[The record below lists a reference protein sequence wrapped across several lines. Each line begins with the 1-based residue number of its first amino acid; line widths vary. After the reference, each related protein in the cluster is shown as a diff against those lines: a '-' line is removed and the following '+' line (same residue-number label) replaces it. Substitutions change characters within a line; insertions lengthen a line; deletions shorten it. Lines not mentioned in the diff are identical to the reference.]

1 MRTQGERQMSQVK
14 RSAPKRGIKN
24 NRPGAAS
31 TLPYLD
37 TTWGV
42 AAYAAAIDQLGIVS
56 VTDTKGKIIHAN
68 DAFLHIS
75 KYPKSELIGQD
86 HRILNSGHHSVSF
99 FKEMYRTIA
108 SGKPWRA
115 PIKNKA
121 KDGSHY
127 WVDALIVPLRGEKDR
142 IIGYLSVRIDITR
155 EVGLH
160 IELEDRT
167 RLLQGVV
174 ENFPGGISVFDKSL
188 QLIVCNEKQKILLD
202 YPEALFAD
210 GPPSLEQIYRFNA
223 QRGEY
228 GDGDIEELVASKLV
242 QARKSEPHSFER
254 RRPNGTY
261 LEVRGAPLSGGG
273 FVSTYLDI
281 SDRKRDQET
290 IGRLAHHDALTGLP
304 NRLLL
309 RDRMEIGLARVKRGD
324 TMALFCLDLD
334 RFKSVNDTLGHPVG
348 DALLQAVSKRLQ
360 GLVRA
365 TDTVA
370 RLGGDEFAI
379 IQVAPKSSSDV
390 ELVARRIIEEIS
402 APFKIGKHTIS
413 IGTSIG
419 IALAPA
425 DGTEPEELM
434 KNADLALY
442 RTKANGRGTF
452 SFFEKSMHDRVHAR
466 HAITC
471 GLRHALAT
479 NGFDLHYQPII
490 NVNSRKV
497 TGCEALIR
505 WPHPE
510 RGMIP
515 ASEFIPIAEESGLIG
530 QIGDWVL
537 RTACNE
543 ARSWPSDVSISVN
556 ISAAQMRGQDL
567 VHTVMDSLNGLEPSR
582 LILEITESMLM
593 QDSDAA
599 VNILQR
605 LRKAGVRFA
614 LDDFGTGFSSLSY
627 LQRFPFDKLK
637 IDRSFVSATTDL
649 ARSSTLRR
657 AIIQLGHNLGM
668 DTVGEGVETEEQ
680 LKSLQNEGCIEAQ
693 GYLFSKAVPSKELS
707 KFFVRPHQT
716 MLDRPSLSENI
727 LV

>member
-1 MRTQGERQMSQVK
+1 MSLEK
-14 RSAPKRGIKN
+14 RAAQRRGKKR
-24 NRPGAAS
+24 NRPGA
-31 TLPYLD
+31 TNILPYLD
-37 TTWGV
+37 TSWGV
-42 AAYAAAIDQLGIVS
+42 AAYATAVDQLGIVS
-56 VTDTKGKIIHAN
+56 ITDTKGTIIHAN
-68 DAFLHIS
+68 DAFLQIS
-75 KYPKSELIGQD
+75 QYSRSELVGQD
-86 HRILNSGHHSVSF
+86 HRILNSGHHPASF
-99 FKEMYRTIA
+99 FKTMYRTIA
-108 SGKPWRA
+108 SGMPWRA
-115 PIKNKA
+115 PIKNRA
-121 KDGSHY
+121 KDGSYY
-127 WVDALIVPLRGEKDR
+127 WVDALIVPLRDESGC
-142 IIGYLSVRIDITR
+142 IIGYLSVRIDITQA
-155 EVGLH
+155 VGLH
-160 IELEDRT
+160 IELEERT
-167 RLLQGVV
+167 KLLQGVV
-174 ENFPGGISVFDKSL
+174 ENFPGGISVFDKDL
-188 QLIVCNEKQKILLD
+188 QLIVCNEKQKTLLE
-202 YPEALFAD
+202 YPEKLFES
-210 GPPSLEQIYRFNA
+210 GPPTLERIYRFNA
-223 QRGEY
+223 ERGEY
-228 GDGDIEELVASKLV
+228 GEGNIEELVSSRLTR
-242 QARKSEPHSFER
+242 ARKSEPHVFER
-254 RRPNGTY
+254 LRPNGTY

-273 FVSTYLDI
+273 FVTTYMDI
-281 SDRKRDQET
+281 SERKRDQET
-290 IGRLAHHDALTGLP
+290 IGRLAHHDVLTGLP

-309 RDRMEIGLARVKRGD
+309 RDRMEIGLARVRRGD

-360 GLVRA
+360 QLVRT

-379 IQVAPKSSSDV
+379 IQVAPKSASDV
-390 ELVARRIIEEIS
+390 ELVARRIVEAIS
-402 APFKIGKHTIS
+402 MPFKIGKHTIS

-419 IALAPA
+419 IAMAPA
-425 DGTEPEELM
+425 DGADSEDLM

-442 RTKANGRGTF
+442 RTKSNGRGTF

-466 HAITC
+466 HTITC
-471 GLRHALAT
+471 GLRDALAA
-479 NGFDLHYQPII
+479 NGFELHYQPIV

-497 TGCEALIR
+497 TACEALIR

-510 RGMIP
+510 RGMVP

-582 LILEITESMLM
+582 LVLEITESMLM

-599 VNILQR
+599 VQILER
-605 LRKAGVRFA
+605 LRQVGVRFA

-637 IDRSFVSATTDL
+637 IDRSFVSATADL
-649 ARSSTLRR
+649 ARSSTLRH

-680 LKSLQNEGCIEAQ
+680 LKCLQNEGCIEAQ
-693 GYLFSKAVPSKELS
+693 GYLFSKAVPSHELN
-707 KFFVRPHQT
+707 KFFARSYQT
-716 MLDRPSLSENI
+716 ELIPLGRVENV